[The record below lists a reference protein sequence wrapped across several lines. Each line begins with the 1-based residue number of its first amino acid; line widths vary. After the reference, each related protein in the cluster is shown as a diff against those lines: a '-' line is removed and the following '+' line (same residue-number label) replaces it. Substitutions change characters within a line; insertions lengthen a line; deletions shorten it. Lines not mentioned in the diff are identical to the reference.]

1 MIAIFFDY
9 HMAECDCC
17 GHFLPAEKT
26 DEAAE
31 AAMEADGWDRRA
43 GADICRMCLRKEK
56 ETGTLPGRQLFWR
69 YTEHLRQGTPHPPVA
84 PAPSSQG
91 EG

>member
-26 DEAAE
+26 DAAAE
-31 AAMEADGWDRRA
+31 AAMEADGWDRLA

-56 ETGTLPGRQLFWR
+56 ETGTLPGRRLFWK
-69 YTEHLRQGTPHPPVA
+69 YTEHLWQ
-84 PAPSSQG
+84 APSQPPAADDR
-91 EG
+91 

>member
-1 MIAIFFDY
+1 MIARFADY

-26 DEAAE
+26 DAAAE

-43 GADICRMCLRKEK
+43 GADICRRCLRKEQ
-56 ETGTLPGRQLFWR
+56 ETGTLPGRRLFWK
-69 YTEHLRQGTPHPPVA
+69 YTEHIWGGTPHPPLRGTS
-84 PAPSSQG
+84 PSRGRQ
-91 EG
+91 